1 MTPEGR
7 VKRAIRKVLD
17 QVRGLYVFMPV
28 PSGFGKSSL
37 DYVLCV
43 GGVFIAIEA
52 KAPGK
57 KLTPRQ
63 KAIKRQIERAGGTV
77 FVIDNESFEP
87 GSPLALLGG
96 TLKKLHRED
105 IAGEK

>member
-7 VKRAIRKVLD
+7 VKRAIKKVLD
-17 QVRGLYVFMPV
+17 QHKTLYSFMPV

-43 GGVFIAIEA
+43 GGVFVAIEA

-63 KAIKRQIERAGGTV
+63 KTIKGQIERAGGTV
-77 FVIDNESFEP
+77 FVIDNESLEP
-87 GSPLALLGG
+87 GSPLYLMGG
-96 TLKKLHRED
+96 TFRKLIRED
-105 IAGEK
+105 ITGEK